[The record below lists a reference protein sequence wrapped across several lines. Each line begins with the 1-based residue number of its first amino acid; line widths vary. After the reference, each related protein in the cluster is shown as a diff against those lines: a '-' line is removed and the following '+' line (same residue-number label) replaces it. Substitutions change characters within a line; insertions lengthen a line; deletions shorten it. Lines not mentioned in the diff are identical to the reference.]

1 MIDCSLRSFS
11 RYIPSNIKKPKP
23 ADWGT
28 SLCKVWAYSR
38 KSDKLITY
46 KEWQSEAVE
55 KTKTSKKK
63 DATQKNV
70 TINTKSYKSVK
81 V

>member
-1 MIDCSLRSFS
+1 
-11 RYIPSNIKKPKP
+11 
-23 ADWGT
+23 
-28 SLCKVWAYSR
+28 VWAYSR